1 MIELHYMPGGAS
13 MTPHLL
19 LVELGLPHTLR
30 PVDRATQAHKAPA
43 YLQLNPNG
51 LVPTLVDGELV
62 LFETLAIVLHLCDMH
77 PAAGLAP
84 QVGTAERAEFY
95 KWGVWLSA
103 SLQSQMPMY
112 FYSERYVAPGHAA
125 AAAEVKDSAD
135 ARIAALVDQIEAQFA
150 RHGGPCLLG
159 EYFSAIDFYAFMLCR
174 WTRGMQRPA
183 RTLPHIGAFLQRML
197 ARPTVQRVLA
207 VEGLAPPWV

>member
-1 MIELHYMPGGAS
+1 MIELHCMPGGAS

-62 LFETLAIVLHLCDMH
+62 LFETLAIVLHLCDAH

-84 QVGTAERAEFY
+84 PLGTDGRAEFY

-125 AAAEVKDSAD
+125 AAAEVKAAAD
-135 ARIAALVDQIEAQFA
+135 ARIAALMDQIEAQFA
-150 RHGGPCLLG
+150 RHGGPWLLG
-159 EYFSAIDFYAFMLCR
+159 ERFSALDFYAFMLCR

-197 ARPTVQRVLA
+197 ARPTVQRVLE